1 MSNCYSGVGRFR
13 QMKKDL
19 RNASGASTEF
29 FASLINNG
37 GVTPSPGSNASD
49 DEEDESDSNDV

>member
-19 RNASGASTEF
+19 RNASGTSTEF

-49 DEEDESDSNDV
+49 DDEEDE